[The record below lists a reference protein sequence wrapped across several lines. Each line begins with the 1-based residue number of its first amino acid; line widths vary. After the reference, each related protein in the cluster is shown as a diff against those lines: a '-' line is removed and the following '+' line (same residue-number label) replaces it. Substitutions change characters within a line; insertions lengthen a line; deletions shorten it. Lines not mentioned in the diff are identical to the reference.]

1 MQHFDVIV
9 DTNVVVAAQ
18 RSRRG
23 ASNELL
29 QRLNDP
35 RITLHVSNTLLFE
48 FDEVLHREQS
58 VLGLTEQQITHLL
71 DGFCRVGV
79 KHHVSFLW
87 RSAARDPDDDFLLDL
102 AVAARATH
110 IVTHNV
116 RDLAAARHFGIN
128 VVTPAQFLDILRT
141 SV

>member
-1 MQHFDVIV
+1 MPRFDIII
-9 DTNVVVAAQ
+9 DTNVLIAAL
-18 RSRRG
+18 RSKQG

-48 FDEVLHREQS
+48 YDEVLRREQTAC
-58 VLGLTEQQITHLL
+58 GLAEGQISDLL
-71 DGFCRVGV
+71 DGFCRLGV
-79 KHHVSFLW
+79 KHYVSFLW
-87 RSAARDPDDDFLLDL
+87 RPSARDPDDDFLVDL

-110 IVTHNV
+110 LITYNV
-116 RDLAAARHFGIN
+116 RDLTAALRFGIN
-128 VVTPAQFLDILRT
+128 VVTPAEFLGILRT